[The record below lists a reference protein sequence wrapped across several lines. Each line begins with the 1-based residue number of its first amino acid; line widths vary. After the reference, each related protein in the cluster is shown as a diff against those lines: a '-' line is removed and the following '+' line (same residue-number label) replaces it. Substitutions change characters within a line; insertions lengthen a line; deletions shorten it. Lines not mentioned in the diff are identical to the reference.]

1 MARKTGMMGSAYVTE
16 TRPKK
21 LVKGGAN
28 TRNMQQ
34 PPVTRLVKDIEG
46 RVANVFS

>member
-16 TRPKK
+16 SRPKK
-21 LVKGGAN
+21 LVKGGEN

-34 PPVTRLVKDIEG
+34 PPVTRARKRYRGQG
-46 RVANVFS
+46 R